1 MGDSVMT
8 KNLVSPFKALMLMAV
23 LASIGTYGCSKID
36 MPDEI
41 ISAYQKAIKINPELA
56 EAHYNLGIAYSNH
69 VMPDEAITELKKAIE
84 INKNYKEALFHL
96 GMLYKEKGLLED
108 AITNIKSALIVD
120 PYYESAHSNLGDI
133 YSIIWDLHTLERKIQ
148 TLQHI
153 LSKKQLKLTQTTQ
166 MHTSVLVNYIW
177 SKSCLTMP

>member
-1 MGDSVMT
+1 MT

-69 VMPDEAITELKKAIE
+69 VMPDEAITEL
-84 INKNYKEALFHL
+84 
-96 GMLYKEKGLLED
+96 
-108 AITNIKSALIVD
+108 
-120 PYYESAHSNLGDI
+120 
-133 YSIIWDLHTLERKIQ
+133 
-148 TLQHI
+148 
-153 LSKKQLKLTQTTQ
+153 
-166 MHTSVLVNYIW
+166 
-177 SKSCLTMP
+177 